1 MILSGRADIL
11 LDENESHNSFYLK
24 MTSTLENKNQ
34 EKDNT
39 FDDQDNKD
47 TKKGRKLTSDEKNK
61 LERLENDSR
70 MA

>member
-39 FDDQDNKD
+39 FDD
-47 TKKGRKLTSDEKNK
+47 
-61 LERLENDSR
+61 
-70 MA
+70 